1 MTVVKEVSEME
12 IRYLTASDVKQYPA
26 IRLKSLQTD
35 PKGFVSTYER
45 EKELSEDEFKTRLIL
60 NDTHF
65 TIGTFDRGEL
75 ICIATFYSEEME
87 KVKHKGNLVTVYC
100 DPRYRGQGITSKM
113 IQQMINDVIERDIV
127 KMIGLCVLSENKQAI
142 HLYEKLGFQ
151 RYGREPKSVYDG
163 ERYYDEDLMY
173 LEL

>member
-1 MTVVKEVSEME
+1 ME
-12 IRYLTASDVKQYPA
+12 IRYLTASDVKQYRE
-26 IRLKSLQTD
+26 IRLMSLQTD
-35 PKGFVSTYER
+35 PKGFVSTYEH
-45 EKELSEDEFKTRLIL
+45 EKTLPEDEFKARLKL
-60 NDTHF
+60 DDTHF

-100 DPRYRGQGITSKM
+100 DTRYRGQGITSQM
-113 IQQMINDVIERDIV
+113 IQQMINDVIEHDIV

-142 HLYEKLGFQ
+142 HLYEKLGFE
-151 RYGREPKSVYDG
+151 RYGREPKSVFDG